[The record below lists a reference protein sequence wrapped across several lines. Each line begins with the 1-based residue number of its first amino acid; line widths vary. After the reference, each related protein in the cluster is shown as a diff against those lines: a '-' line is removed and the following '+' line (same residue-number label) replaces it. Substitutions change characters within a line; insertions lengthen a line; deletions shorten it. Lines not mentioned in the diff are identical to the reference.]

1 MLKKIFLLLGLAL
14 FVLIA
19 VILFKT
25 FTVKSL
31 QPQVAIATAITPADS
46 AVSHL
51 QQAIRYKT
59 ISVSD
64 KLPADTAAFQA
75 FHAFLQKA
83 YPLVFSTLHL
93 QKVNNLGLL
102 FTWTGKNSTLKPA
115 VLMAHQ
121 DVVPVEGGTENI
133 WSVPPFDGV
142 VKDGY
147 IYGRG
152 TVDDKGSMIALL
164 EATEMLLQRG
174 VQPQQ
179 TLYLVFG
186 HDEELGGR
194 QGAKAI
200 AEVLKSKGIHLQFVL
215 DEGGA
220 ITQKKVPGM
229 GDKPV
234 AVVGTAEKGYISL
247 ELSVNITGGHSA
259 MPAKETAIDVLAA
272 AITRVHQSPFEP
284 SLSKASEDFFRFLAP
299 EMPFTDKM
307 AFSNL
312 WLFKPLIFK
321 QLGNSNEGNAM
332 MRTTISV
339 TKFNSG
345 VKDNVIPT
353 NATTVINFRIL
364 PGMTSKDV
372 TAHVIKVINDKR
384 VQHKIS
390 GFAVEP
396 TPVTSPNHSS
406 FQLLT
411 TAIRQTFP
419 NTIVAPYLDF
429 GATDSRNFLHISEA
443 TLQFIPFT
451 NIEGYHGIDERVSIK
466 QYHDAINFYYHF
478 ILKL

>member
-1 MLKKIFLLLGLAL
+1 MLKKIFLLFGLAL
-14 FVLIA
+14 LVLIA

-31 QPQVAIATAITPADS
+31 QPQVTIATAITSPDS
-46 AVSHL
+46 ALSHF

-64 KLPADTAAFQA
+64 TLAADTAAFKA
-75 FHAFLQKA
+75 FHAFLQKS
-83 YPLVFSTLHL
+83 YPLVFATLNL
-93 QKVNNLGLL
+93 QKVNHLGLL
-102 FTWTGKNSTLKPA
+102 FTWAGKNSTLKPA
-115 VLMAHQ
+115 ALMAHQ
-121 DVVPVEGGTENI
+121 DVVPVEVGTENI

-142 VKDGY
+142 VKDGNV
-147 IYGRG
+147 YGRG

-164 EATEMLLQRG
+164 EATEMLLKQG

-200 AEVLKSKGIHLQFVL
+200 AEVLASKGIKLHFVL
-215 DEGGA
+215 DEGGEM
-220 ITQKKVPGM
+220 TEKKVPGM
-229 GDKPV
+229 EGKPV

-247 ELSVNITGGHSA
+247 ELSVNIAGGHSA
-259 MPAKETAIDVLAA
+259 MPEKETAIDVLAA
-272 AITRVHQSPFEP
+272 AITRLHQSPFEP
-284 SLSKASEDFFRFLAP
+284 SLSLASEDFFRFLAP
-299 EMPFTDKM
+299 EMPFTNKM

-312 WLFKPLIFK
+312 WLFSNFVFK
-321 QLGNSNEGNAM
+321 QLGNSNAGNAM
-332 MRTTISV
+332 MRTTISA
-339 TKFNSG
+339 TQFNSG

-353 NATTVINFRIL
+353 NARTVVNFRIL

-372 TAHVIKVINDKR
+372 LEHVIKVINDKR

-419 NTIVAPYLDF
+419 NTIVAPYLCL

-443 TLQFIPFT
+443 TLRFAPFT
-451 NIEGYHGIDERVSIK
+451 DTEGYHGINERVSVK
-466 QYHDAINFYYHF
+466 QYYDAINFYYHF
-478 ILKL
+478 ISEL